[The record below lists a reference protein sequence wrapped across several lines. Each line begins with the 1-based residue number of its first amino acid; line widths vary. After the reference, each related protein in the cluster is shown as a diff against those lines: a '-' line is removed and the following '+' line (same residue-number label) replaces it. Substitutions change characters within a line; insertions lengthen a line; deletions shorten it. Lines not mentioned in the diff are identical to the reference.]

1 MISKG
6 AATIAKRSPGI
17 TKWGPMTAKGVPR
30 IANGAPGIAK
40 RSPSNT
46 KWRPMTTKGSAM
58 AAKQG
63 RRLPKWG
70 Q

>member
-1 MISKG
+1 MMSKG

-30 IANGAPGIAK
+30 IVNGGPGIAK
-40 RSPSNT
+40 RSPSIT
-46 KWRPMTTKGSAM
+46 KWGPMVTKGGAM
-58 AAKQG
+58 AAKRG

-70 Q
+70 